1 MLFRSERLV
10 GLFFFIGSI
19 LILII
24 TFYPETNTFKA
35 DDDLK
40 EDKNSSS
47 NVNVNSNNNLPDNF
61 KNFSISDF
69 DLFVYRA
76 HVLSS
81 KENSEAIVNKVN
93 NGGLPAFFEVFEDND
108 KLFAVYVGPF
118 VSESDI
124 VNNMDT
130 IKRLS
135 ESQNGEILRWKLSD

>member
-1 MLFRSERLV
+1 MTFERLV
-10 GLFFFIGSI
+10 GLFFFVGSI
-19 LILII
+19 LILVI
-24 TFYPETNTFKA
+24 TFYPETNSFIA
-35 DDDLK
+35 DDDLT

-47 NVNVNSNNNLPDNF
+47 NININSNDNLPDNF

-81 KENSEAIVNKVN
+81 KKNSEAIVSTVN
-93 NGGLPAFFEVFEDND
+93 DGGLPAFFEVFEEND

-118 VSESDI
+118 LSESDI

>member
-1 MLFRSERLV
+1 MTIERLV

-19 LILII
+19 LILVI
-24 TFYPETNTFKA
+24 TFYPETNTFIA
-35 DDDLK
+35 DDDLT

-47 NVNVNSNNNLPDNF
+47 NINVNNNNNLPDNF

-93 NGGLPAFFEVFEDND
+93 NGGLPAFFEVFEEND

-118 VSESDI
+118 ISESDI

>member
-1 MLFRSERLV
+1 MNFERLV

-19 LILII
+19 LILVI
-24 TFYPETNTFKA
+24 TFYPETNSYIV
-35 DDDLK
+35 DDDIT

-47 NVNVNSNNNLPDNF
+47 NIKINSNNKLPNNF

-81 KENSEAIVNKVN
+81 KKNSEAIVSTVN
-93 NGGLPAFFEVFEDND
+93 DGGLPAFFEVFEEND

-118 VSESDI
+118 LSESDI

>member
-1 MLFRSERLV
+1 MTFERLV

-19 LILII
+19 LVLII
-24 TFYPETNTFKA
+24 TFYPETNTFIA
-35 DDDLK
+35 DDDLT

-47 NVNVNSNNNLPDNF
+47 NININSNDNLPDNF

-81 KENSEAIVNKVN
+81 KKNSEAIVSTVN
-93 NGGLPAFFEVFEDND
+93 DGGLAAFFEVFEEND

>member
-1 MLFRSERLV
+1 MTFERLV

-19 LILII
+19 LILVI
-24 TFYPETNTFKA
+24 TFYPETNSIIA
-35 DDDLK
+35 NDDLTD
-40 EDKNSSS
+40 DKNSSS
-47 NVNVNSNNNLPDNF
+47 NININSNDNLPDNF

-81 KENSEAIVNKVN
+81 KENSEAIVNTVN
-93 NGGLPAFFEVFEDND
+93 DGGLPAFFEVFEEND

-118 VSESDI
+118 LSESDI

>member
-1 MLFRSERLV
+1 MTIERLV

-24 TFYPETNTFKA
+24 TFYPETNTFIA
-35 DDDLK
+35 DDDLT

-47 NVNVNSNNNLPDNF
+47 NVNINSNNNLPDNF

-93 NGGLPAFFEVFEDND
+93 NGGLPAFFEVFEEND

>member
-1 MLFRSERLV
+1 MTFERLV
-10 GLFFFIGSI
+10 GLFFFICSI
-19 LILII
+19 LILVIA
-24 TFYPETNTFKA
+24 FYPETNMFIA
-35 DDDLK
+35 DDDLT

-47 NVNVNSNNNLPDNF
+47 NTNINNNNLPDNF

-81 KENSEAIVNKVN
+81 KENSEAIVYKVN
-93 NGGLPAFFEVFEDND
+93 NGGLPAFFEVFEKND

>member
-1 MLFRSERLV
+1 MTIERLV

-19 LILII
+19 LILVI
-24 TFYPETNTFKA
+24 TFYPETNTFTA
-35 DDDLK
+35 NDDLV
-40 EDKNSSS
+40 EDKNSLS
-47 NVNVNSNNNLPDNF
+47 NININSNNNPPDNF

-69 DLFVYRA
+69 DLFVYRV

-81 KENSEAIVNKVN
+81 KENSESIVSKVN

>member
-1 MLFRSERLV
+1 MTFERLV

-19 LILII
+19 LILVI
-24 TFYPETNTFKA
+24 TFYPETNSIIA
-35 DDDLK
+35 NDDLTD
-40 EDKNSSS
+40 DKNSSS
-47 NVNVNSNNNLPDNF
+47 NININSNDNLPDNF

-81 KENSEAIVNKVN
+81 KENSEAIVNTVN
-93 NGGLPAFFEVFEDND
+93 DGGLPAFFEVFEEND

>member
-1 MLFRSERLV
+1 MTFERLV

-19 LILII
+19 LILVI
-24 TFYPETNTFKA
+24 TFYPETNSIIA
-35 DDDLK
+35 NDLTD
-40 EDKNSSS
+40 DKNSSS
-47 NVNVNSNNNLPDNF
+47 NININSNDNLPDNF

-81 KENSEAIVNKVN
+81 KKNSEAIVSTVN
-93 NGGLPAFFEVFEDND
+93 DGGLPAFFEVFEEND

-118 VSESDI
+118 LSESDI

>member
-1 MLFRSERLV
+1 MTFERLV
-10 GLFFFIGSI
+10 GLIFFIGSI
-19 LILII
+19 LILVI
-24 TFYPETNTFKA
+24 TFYPDTNSIIA
-35 DDDLK
+35 NDDLID
-40 EDKNSSS
+40 DKNSTS
-47 NVNVNSNNNLPDNF
+47 NININSNDNLSDNF

-81 KENSEAIVNKVN
+81 KKNSEAIINKVN
-93 NGGLPAFFEVFEDND
+93 NGGLPAFFEVFEKND

-135 ESQNGEILRWKLSD
+135 ESQSGEILRWKLSD

>member
-1 MLFRSERLV
+1 MTIERLV

-19 LILII
+19 LILVI
-24 TFYPETNTFKA
+24 TFYPETNTFIA
-35 DDDLK
+35 DDDLT

-47 NVNVNSNNNLPDNF
+47 DINVNSNNNLPDNF

-93 NGGLPAFFEVFEDND
+93 NEGLPAFFEVFEKND

-124 VNNMDT
+124 VNNMDA

>member
-1 MLFRSERLV
+1 MTFERLV

-19 LILII
+19 LILVI
-24 TFYPETNTFKA
+24 TFYPKTNSFIA
-35 DDDLK
+35 NDDLID
-40 EDKNSSS
+40 DKNSSS
-47 NVNVNSNNNLPDNF
+47 NININSNDNLPDNF

-81 KENSEAIVNKVN
+81 KENSESIVNEVN
-93 NGGLPAFFEVFEDND
+93 NGGLPAFFEVFEEND

>member
-1 MLFRSERLV
+1 MTIERLV

-24 TFYPETNTFKA
+24 TFYPETNTFIA
-35 DDDLK
+35 DDDLT

-47 NVNVNSNNNLPDNF
+47 NINVSNNNLPDNF

-93 NGGLPAFFEVFEDND
+93 NGGLPAFFEVFEKND

>member
-1 MLFRSERLV
+1 MTFERLV

-24 TFYPETNTFKA
+24 TFYPETNTFIA

-93 NGGLPAFFEVFEDND
+93 NGGLPAFFEVFEEND

>member
-1 MLFRSERLV
+1 MTIERLV

-19 LILII
+19 LILVI
-24 TFYPETNTFKA
+24 TFYPETNSYIV
-35 DDDLK
+35 DDDIT

-47 NVNVNSNNNLPDNF
+47 NIKINSNNKLPNNF

-81 KENSEAIVNKVN
+81 KENSESIVNKVN
-93 NGGLPAFFEVFEDND
+93 NGGLPAFFEVFEQND

>member
-1 MLFRSERLV
+1 MTFERLV

-19 LILII
+19 LILVI
-24 TFYPETNTFKA
+24 TFYPETNSFIA
-35 DDDLK
+35 NDDLK
-40 EDKNSSS
+40 DDKNASS
-47 NVNVNSNNNLPDNF
+47 NININSNDNLPDNF

-81 KENSEAIVNKVN
+81 KENSESIVNEVN
-93 NGGLPAFFEVFEDND
+93 NGGLPAFFEVFEEND

-118 VSESDI
+118 VLESDI

>member
-1 MLFRSERLV
+1 MTFERLV

-19 LILII
+19 LILVI
-24 TFYPETNTFKA
+24 TFYPETNSYIV
-35 DDDLK
+35 DDDIT

-47 NVNVNSNNNLPDNF
+47 NIKINSNNKLPNNF

-81 KENSEAIVNKVN
+81 KVNSESIVNKVN
-93 NGGLPAFFEVFEDND
+93 NGGLPAFFEVFEEND

>member
-1 MLFRSERLV
+1 MTFERLV

-19 LILII
+19 LILVI
-24 TFYPETNTFKA
+24 TFYPETNSIIA
-35 DDDLK
+35 NDLTD
-40 EDKNSSS
+40 DKNSSS
-47 NVNVNSNNNLPDNF
+47 NININSNDNLPDNF

-81 KENSEAIVNKVN
+81 KENSEAIVNRVN
-93 NGGLPAFFEVFEDND
+93 NGGLPAFFEVFEKND

>member
-1 MLFRSERLV
+1 MTFERLV

-19 LILII
+19 LILVI
-24 TFYPETNTFKA
+24 TFYPETNSFIA
-35 DDDLK
+35 NDYLK
-40 EDKNSSS
+40 DDKNASS
-47 NVNVNSNNNLPDNF
+47 NININSNDNLPDNF

-81 KENSEAIVNKVN
+81 KKNSEAIVSTVN
-93 NGGLPAFFEVFEDND
+93 DGGLPAFFEVFEEND

-118 VSESDI
+118 LSESDI

>member
-1 MLFRSERLV
+1 MTFERLV

-19 LILII
+19 LILVI
-24 TFYPETNTFKA
+24 TFYPETNSYIV
-35 DDDLK
+35 DDDIT

-47 NVNVNSNNNLPDNF
+47 NIKINSNNNRPQNF

-81 KENSEAIVNKVN
+81 KENSEVIVNKVN
-93 NGGLPAFFEVFEDND
+93 NGGLPAFFEVFKEND

>member
-1 MLFRSERLV
+1 MTIERLV

-19 LILII
+19 LILVI
-24 TFYPETNTFKA
+24 TFYPETNSFIA
-35 DDDLK
+35 NDDLK
-40 EDKNSSS
+40 DDKNSSS
-47 NVNVNSNNNLPDNF
+47 NININSNDNLPDNF

-81 KENSEAIVNKVN
+81 KENSEAIVNTVN
-93 NGGLPAFFEVFEDND
+93 DRGLPAFFEVLEEND

>member
-1 MLFRSERLV
+1 MTFERLV
-10 GLFFFIGSI
+10 GLFFFICSI
-19 LILII
+19 LILVIA
-24 TFYPETNTFKA
+24 FYPETNMFIA
-35 DDDLK
+35 DDDLT

-47 NVNVNSNNNLPDNF
+47 NTNINNNNLPDNF

-69 DLFVYRA
+69 DLLVYRA

-81 KENSEAIVNKVN
+81 KKNSEAIVSTVN
-93 NGGLPAFFEVFEDND
+93 DAGLPAFFEVFEEND

-118 VSESDI
+118 VLESDI

>member
-1 MLFRSERLV
+1 MTFERLV
-10 GLFFFIGSI
+10 GLFFFICSI
-19 LILII
+19 LILVIA
-24 TFYPETNTFKA
+24 FYPETNMFIA
-35 DDDLK
+35 DDDLT

-47 NVNVNSNNNLPDNF
+47 NTNINNNNLPDNF

-93 NGGLPAFFEVFEDND
+93 NGGLPAFFEVFEKNN

-124 VNNMDT
+124 VNNMET

>member
-1 MLFRSERLV
+1 MTFERLV

-19 LILII
+19 LILVII
-24 TFYPETNTFKA
+24 FYPETNSLIAF
-35 DDDLK
+35 DDLT
-40 EDKNSSS
+40 EDKNTSS
-47 NVNVNSNNNLPDNF
+47 NININSNNNLSDNF
-61 KNFSISDF
+61 KNFSLSDF

-81 KENSEAIVNKVN
+81 KASSELIVSKVN
-93 NGGLPAFFEVFEDND
+93 NGGLPAFFEVFEENE

>member
-1 MLFRSERLV
+1 MTFERLV

-19 LILII
+19 LILVI
-24 TFYPETNTFKA
+24 TFYPETNSIIA
-35 DDDLK
+35 NDDLTD
-40 EDKNSSS
+40 DKNSSS
-47 NVNVNSNNNLPDNF
+47 NININSNDNLPDNF

-81 KENSEAIVNKVN
+81 KENSESIVNEVN
-93 NGGLPAFFEVFEDND
+93 NGGLPAFFEVFEENE

-118 VSESDI
+118 LSESDI

>member
-1 MLFRSERLV
+1 MTIERLV

-19 LILII
+19 LILVI
-24 TFYPETNTFKA
+24 TFFQDTNTFIA
-35 DDDLK
+35 DDYLT

-47 NVNVNSNNNLPDNF
+47 NINVNGDNNLPDNF

-93 NGGLPAFFEVFEDND
+93 NGGLPAFFEVFEKND
-108 KLFAVYVGPF
+108 KL
-118 VSESDI
+118 SLI
-124 VNNMDT
+124 H
-130 IKRLS
+130 I
-135 ESQNGEILRWKLSD
+135 

>member
-1 MLFRSERLV
+1 MTIERLV

-19 LILII
+19 LILVI
-24 TFYPETNTFKA
+24 TFYPETNTSTA
-35 DDDLK
+35 NDDLS
-40 EDKNSSS
+40 EDKNSLS
-47 NVNVNSNNNLPDNF
+47 NININSNNNLPDNF

-69 DLFVYRA
+69 DLFVYRV
-76 HVLSS
+76 HILSS
-81 KENSEAIVNKVN
+81 KENSESIVSKVN
-93 NGGLPAFFEVFEDND
+93 NGGLPAFFEVFEKND

>member
-1 MLFRSERLV
+1 MTIERLV

-19 LILII
+19 LILVI
-24 TFYPETNTFKA
+24 TFYPETNVFIA
-35 DDDLK
+35 DDDLT
-40 EDKNSSS
+40 EDKNPSS
-47 NVNVNSNNNLPDNF
+47 NINVNSNKNLPDNF

-93 NGGLPAFFEVFEDND
+93 NGGLPAFFEVFEEND

>member
-1 MLFRSERLV
+1 MTFERLV

-19 LILII
+19 LILVI
-24 TFYPETNTFKA
+24 TFYPETNSFIA
-35 DDDLK
+35 DDDLT
-40 EDKNSSS
+40 EDKNSSL
-47 NVNVNSNNNLPDNF
+47 NKNINSNNNLPENF

-81 KENSEAIVNKVN
+81 KKNSEAIVSTVN
-93 NGGLPAFFEVFEDND
+93 DGGLPAFFEVFEEND

>member
-1 MLFRSERLV
+1 MTFERLV

-19 LILII
+19 LILVI
-24 TFYPETNTFKA
+24 TFYPETNSFIA
-35 DDDLK
+35 NDDLTD
-40 EDKNSSS
+40 DKNASS
-47 NVNVNSNNNLPDNF
+47 NININSNDNLPDNF

-81 KENSEAIVNKVN
+81 KKNSEAIVSTVN
-93 NGGLPAFFEVFEDND
+93 DGGLPAFFEVFEEND

-118 VSESDI
+118 LSESDI

>member
-1 MLFRSERLV
+1 MTIERLV

-19 LILII
+19 LVLII
-24 TFYPETNTFKA
+24 TFYPETNTFIA
-35 DDDLK
+35 DDDLT
-40 EDKNSSS
+40 ENKNSSS
-47 NVNVNSNNNLPDNF
+47 NINITSNNNLPDNF
-61 KNFSISDF
+61 KNFSRSDF
-69 DLFVYRA
+69 ALFVYRA

-81 KENSEAIVNKVN
+81 KENSEAIVYKVN
-93 NGGLPAFFEVFEDND
+93 NGGLPAFFEVFEKND

>member
-1 MLFRSERLV
+1 MTFERLV

-19 LILII
+19 LILVI
-24 TFYPETNTFKA
+24 TFYPETNSYIV
-35 DDDLK
+35 DDDIT

-47 NVNVNSNNNLPDNF
+47 NIKINSNNKLPNNF

-81 KENSEAIVNKVN
+81 KENSESIVNEVN
-93 NGGLPAFFEVFEDND
+93 NGGLPAFFEVFEEND

-118 VSESDI
+118 LSESDI

>member
-1 MLFRSERLV
+1 MTFERLV

-19 LILII
+19 VILVIS
-24 TFYPETNTFKA
+24 FYPETNSLIA
-35 DDDLK
+35 NDDLID
-40 EDKNSSS
+40 DKNSSS
-47 NVNVNSNNNLPDNF
+47 NMNINSNDNLPDNF

-76 HVLSS
+76 HLLSS
-81 KENSEAIVNKVN
+81 KENSEAIVNTVN
-93 NGGLPAFFEVFEDND
+93 DGGLPAFFEVFEEND

>member
-1 MLFRSERLV
+1 MTFERLV

-19 LILII
+19 LILVI
-24 TFYPETNTFKA
+24 TFYPETNSYMV
-35 DDDLK
+35 DDDIT

-47 NVNVNSNNNLPDNF
+47 NIKINSNNKLPNNF

-81 KENSEAIVNKVN
+81 KENSESIVNKIN
-93 NGGLPAFFEVFEDND
+93 NGGLPAFFEVFEEND

>member
-1 MLFRSERLV
+1 MTFERLV
-10 GLFFFIGSI
+10 GLFFFVGSI
-19 LILII
+19 LILVI
-24 TFYPETNTFKA
+24 TFYPETNSFIA
-35 DDDLK
+35 DDDLT

-47 NVNVNSNNNLPDNF
+47 NINVNSNNNLPDNF

-76 HVLSS
+76 HEISS
-81 KENSEAIVNKVN
+81 KENSESIVSKVN